1 METIINVLK
10 KEKHEFISLLD
21 MKYLI
26 DENAKD
32 LNDKQIEYI
41 FYVMKKFDDPLSDFE
56 DLKISNLLN
65 VININKTQSEKNEY
79 ESITEIINEEYNK
92 HINFILSKINE
103 CLKKNNLSTLDSLL
117 IDFIQERK
125 INEKTVK
132 IITIEELNEILTK
145 NDIQFNDIQIS
156 CLCSK
161 FSIPDDLRI
170 IDVEKLEE
178 YLINKKMNKIIEFDK
193 EKSLDFE

>member
-1 METIINVLK
+1 MRAGDSSNKKKKILIK
-10 KEKHEFISLLD
+10 KKDKEKN
-21 MKYLI
+21 K
-26 DENAKD
+26 K
-32 LNDKQIEYI
+32 IEY
-41 FYVMKKFDDPLSDFE
+41 
-56 DLKISNLLN
+56 N
-65 VININKTQSEKNEY
+65 QEK
-79 ESITEIINEEYNK
+79 
-92 HINFILSKINE
+92 
-103 CLKKNNLSTLDSLL
+103 
-117 IDFIQERK
+117 K

-132 IITIEELNEILTK
+132 NITIEELNEILTK